1 MDLGIV
7 PEVGVNIGTLKK
19 KLWVLLIMMGE
30 VEGKDW

>member
-19 KLWVLLIMMGE
+19 KKVMSFVDYDG
-30 VEGKDW
+30 